1 MKRNSLPNP
10 FLAYMSQSELQSIQK
25 SVSQE
30 LNYLHETLIE
40 YRDKRNKYWGWSD
53 KSDSATTENFKFLNM
68 WNDEIRLLK
77 KEIAIKSKLSRML
90 KAASK

>member
-1 MKRNSLPNP
+1 MKPNP
-10 FLAYMSQSELQSIQK
+10 FLAFMSKAELQSIQK
-25 SVSQE
+25 GVSQE

-53 KSDSATTENFKFLNM
+53 KADSATTENFKFLNM